1 MIQLFKDITKKRE
14 LIDISKSSSR
24 IVIQENDDIIV
35 DLDKSYYKKDNII
48 INLI

>member
-35 DLDKSYYKKDNII
+35 ELDKSYFKKDNII